1 MLDLRDLRRLKVFA
15 DLSEEQSVFIAGQIE
30 QLGFRPNQIIVKE
43 HAVGDCMYILSD
55 GAVRVTKT
63 AEGREI
69 MLATLEA
76 GEFFGEMCLFYEAPR
91 SADVIA
97 NCECK
102 LLKIT
107 RQGFDALL
115 QQRPDICALF
125 LRAVIRVVAM
135 RLRSMDKKYADSML
149 SSRFYTHQ
157 RQSSEFKLE

>member
-1 MLDLRDLRRLKVFA
+1 MLDPRELRRLKVLA
-15 DLSEEQSVFIAGQIE
+15 DLSEEQVAFVVGLIE
-30 QLGFRPNQIIVKE
+30 QPSFRPNQVIVKE
-43 HAVGDCMYILSD
+43 HAMGDCMFILFE

-63 AEGREI
+63 VDGREI

-76 GEFFGEMCLFYEAPR
+76 GDFFGEMCLFYDAPR
-91 SADVIA
+91 SADVVA
-97 NCECK
+97 NCDCR

-107 RQGFDALL
+107 RQNFDALL

-149 SSRFYTHQ
+149 SSRFYAHP
-157 RQSSEFKLE
+157 R

>member
-15 DLSEEQSVFIAGQIE
+15 DLNEEQATFVAGLIE
-30 QLGFRPNQIIVKE
+30 QLAFHPNQIIIKE
-43 HAVGDCMYILSD
+43 HAVGDCMFVVLE

-63 AEGREI
+63 VEGREV
-69 MLATLEA
+69 MLATLEV
-76 GEFFGEMCLFYEAPR
+76 GDFLGEMCLFYEAPR

-97 NCECK
+97 NGDCK

-107 RQGFDALL
+107 RQNFDALFE
-115 QQRPDICALF
+115 QRPDICAFF

-149 SSRFYTHQ
+149 SSRLYAQ
-157 RQSSEFKLE
+157 LR